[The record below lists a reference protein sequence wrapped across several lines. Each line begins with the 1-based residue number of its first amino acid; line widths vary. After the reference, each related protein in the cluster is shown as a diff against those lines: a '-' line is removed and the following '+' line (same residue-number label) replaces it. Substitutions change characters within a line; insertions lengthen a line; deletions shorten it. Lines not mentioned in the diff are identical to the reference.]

1 DMKIDTKMWQAYR
14 EPFFRFS
21 RELTCREFAI
31 ITAWNPR
38 SQLMSNEYNRIK
50 NNALERRLR
59 HYSYVSVLVGD
70 AQFCWAEESFA
81 AALPLV
87 KALSLG
93 REFAQNA
100 IYYVRDGEL
109 LLFSCQGTQKEHL
122 GALTSRCCE

>member
-1 DMKIDTKMWQAYR
+1 SVSRAFF
-14 EPFFRFS
+14 PFFS
-21 RELTCREFAI
+21 RVDVSGVCDHYRME
-31 ITAWNPR
+31 PR